1 MDINTFGLGDI
12 LNLNRV
18 RHRDKKLLP
27 QAACIYFAVAKD
39 VVLYIGKTENLNK
52 RWIGHHK
59 DYALSSIDDVYI
71 YYLQVDIGDLS
82 IYEGSL
88 IRRFNP
94 ALNEVTPLDPLI
106 KANDPKG
113 IVCSIRIDEDIYTSL
128 CQTVAIRKARGE
140 NTDVTKLIN
149 EYLKIQFPVFIW
161 DQMEKKMNQ
170 LEQVVIQLEQKITSL
185 EN

>member
-1 MDINTFGLGDI
+1 MDVNTFGLNDI

-18 RHRDKKLLP
+18 RHQDKKLLP
-27 QAACIYFAVAKD
+27 QAACVYFAVAKD
-39 VVLYIGKTENLNK
+39 VILYIGKTENLNK
-52 RWIGHHK
+52 RWVGHHK
-59 DYALSSIDDVYI
+59 DYALSCIDDVYI

-82 IYEGSL
+82 MYEGSL

-94 ALNEVTPLDPLI
+94 ALNEVTPLDPSI
-106 KANDPKG
+106 KANAPKG

-149 EYLKIQFPVFIW
+149 EYLKIQFPVFTW
-161 DQMEKKMNQ
+161 DWMQQKIAE
-170 LEQVVIQLEQKITSL
+170 LEQKLDSL
-185 EN
+185 KN